1 MKQLT
6 KQELYVLITG
16 LELKKGHTLEV
27 IQLLIKKDDQLSI
40 GFFKELYA
48 KQDELHNKLN
58 RLLDTNANNFNVE
71 AV

>member
-27 IQLLIKKDDQLSI
+27 ISLLIKNDDQQII
-40 GFFKELYA
+40 GVFKELYA
-48 KQDELHNKLN
+48 KLDELHNKLN